1 MGIFMYKYCATEES
15 ARRQRQLEGCLMEL
29 MLTEN
34 YPQITISQICDRAG
48 ISRKSFYRYFT
59 SKEGCLYALL
69 DHAIFDGAAYY
80 LPDRPNTISTYH
92 IYERFFTYWKGNAPL
107 LDVLARHSM
116 SQLLTERMLNHIVQ
130 EEQEFRHLFG
140 PLAHE
145 SSERSIFYICGIMGL
160 VLTWHKNGFSRSS
173 AQMANILSDMID

>member
-1 MGIFMYKYCATEES
+1 MYKYCATEES
-15 ARRQRQLEGCLMEL
+15 VRRQRQLEECLLEL

-69 DHAIFDGAAYY
+69 DHAIFDGTAYY
-80 LPDRPNTISTYH
+80 LPDRPNAISTHH
-92 IYERFFTYWKGNAPL
+92 IYERFFSYWKGKVSL
-107 LDVLARHSM
+107 LDALAKHSM
-116 SQLLTERMLNHIVQ
+116 GQLLTERMLNHISQ
-130 EEQEFRHLFG
+130 EEREFRYLFG

-160 VLTWHKNGFSRSS
+160 VLTWHRNGFHKSTT
-173 AQMANILSDMID
+173 QMAILLSDMID

>member
-1 MGIFMYKYCATEES
+1 MYKYCATEES
-15 ARRQRQLEGCLMEL
+15 ARRQRQLEHCLQEL

-80 LPDRPNTISTYH
+80 IPDHRAGHSNQL
-92 IYERFFTYWKGNAPL
+92 IYERFFSYWKQNATL
-107 LDVLARHSM
+107 LDALDQNSM
-116 SQLLTERMLNHIVQ
+116 GQLLAERMLAYSIQ
-130 EEQEFRHLFG
+130 EEQEFRSFFREQ
-140 PLAHE
+140 ADE
-145 SSERSIFYICGIMGL
+145 SSERSVFYISGIIGL
-160 VLTWHKNGFSRSS
+160 ILTWHKNGFNKS
-173 AQMANILSDMID
+173 ATQMAKILSDMIE